1 MLVSFDNVS
10 FSYGDNLIF
19 SFASFSIN
27 EGEKVALVGANG
39 EGKTTL
45 IKLIT
50 GGLTPDSGSVILK
63 NGITIGYLEQNGGLQ
78 SEGTVYAE
86 M

>member
-1 MLVSFDNVS
+1 MLVSFDDVS

-19 SFASFSIN
+19 SSASFGIN
-27 EGEKVALVGANG
+27 EGDKVALVGANG

-50 GGLTPDSGSVILK
+50 GGLTPDSG
-63 NGITIGYLEQNGGLQ
+63 
-78 SEGTVYAE
+78 
-86 M
+86 